1 MIIIAPNSS
10 AHIEEKERGMGR
22 GNMEVFEGRKKGMLT
37 TGNGAT
43 QSAPCLEV
51 VEWGFGTRGLENGN
65 VRKRFGPA
73 SR

>member
-10 AHIEEKERGMGR
+10 AHKEEKERGRGR

-37 TGNGAT
+37 TGNSAT
-43 QSAPCLEV
+43 QSTPCLEV
-51 VEWGFGTRGLENGN
+51 VEWGFGTRGFGNGN